1 MYHVYEGVCSGAVRL
16 LVTHS
21 RIHDLKKGSTAYKLT
36 ELVSDPR
43 LVCGVALNNNR

>member
-1 MYHVYEGVCSGAVRL
+1 MHHVYEGVCSGAVRL
-16 LVTHS
+16 LVT
-21 RIHDLKKGSTAYKLT
+21 RIHDAKKGSTADKLT